1 MINHKNYE
9 IWFLDFAEGNL
20 SERQIELLMDFLAK
34 NRELQAEFDEMELIE
49 LPTDDTIVFDNKE
62 MLKHPLTV
70 DINLSSIDK
79 MLIGELEND
88 LTASEVVQLQKQ
100 LVARPALVKDQAI
113 YQKSLLA
120 PDLSVKYPN
129 KNELKHKS
137 RKVFPMRLLVQI
149 AAAIL
154 FLVVMVFALRK
165 GESAKSVELPIV
177 QTPTEEKYIQPSQE
191 NENIQPEIVQE
202 NLVVPKQIIEQAIVP
217 LPKVKQV
224 YKKAIVETK
233 EKRNPVILERV
244 IQESIVNQAPKSP
257 KPEQPQ
263 MHSPPK
269 PQLEPELPDP
279 KPVIAFKEPE
289 NKDIESISV
298 EQNSSERQLI
308 ALNEPKEFLLK
319 IVDKGVKKMVKKEDA
334 IERISVPEAIISTVG
349 VMTKTKTSYSN
360 SKTKNAK
367 RVAVSIGRFK
377 FSRVKHGS
385 R

>member
-49 LPTDDTIVFDNKE
+49 LPTNDTIVFDNKE

-70 DINLSSIDK
+70 DISLSSIDK

-224 YKKAIVETK
+224 YKNAIVETK

-244 IQESIVNQAPKSP
+244 QESIVNQAPKSP
-257 KPEQPQ
+257 KPEEPQ

-269 PQLEPELPDP
+269 PQLKPQPPDP

>member
-70 DINLSSIDK
+70 DIYLPSIDK

-88 LTASEVVQLQKQ
+88 LTASEVVQLQKH

-129 KNELKHKS
+129 KNELKHKN

-154 FLVVMVFALRK
+154 FMVVMVFALRK

-217 LPKVKQV
+217 LPKVKRV
-224 YKKAIVETK
+224 YKNAIVETK

-244 IQESIVNQAPKSP
+244 QESIANQAPKSP
-257 KPEQPQ
+257 KQEEPQ
-263 MHSPPK
+263 MHSPP
-269 PQLEPELPDP
+269 
-279 KPVIAFKEPE
+279 
-289 NKDIESISV
+289 
-298 EQNSSERQLI
+298 
-308 ALNEPKEFLLK
+308 
-319 IVDKGVKKMVKKEDA
+319 
-334 IERISVPEAIISTVG
+334 
-349 VMTKTKTSYSN
+349 
-360 SKTKNAK
+360 
-367 RVAVSIGRFK
+367 
-377 FSRVKHGS
+377 
-385 R
+385 